1 VKQIISA
8 PQGFRDTDFRLR
20 QTPRRPRGA
29 MRIFRSHMKTISPW
43 IAGGASAL
51 AVAFAIAILC
61 AAPAAAEHTRFWRQ
75 SDYDEFQKGTAK
87 GLALRSDGEIVLAPK
102 FAPLADANLAYL
114 WSLRSD
120 SHGNLYAAGGSNA
133 KVIRLDGSGKAT
145 TVFESTEMTAQTMA
159 IDKADNLYVGTSPD
173 GKVYKV
179 TPAGQKS
186 VLFDPKTK
194 YIWAL
199 ELGPDGTLYVAT
211 GDTGKIFSVAAS
223 GKSELFFSGGETHIL
238 ALALDGK
245 GNLLAGTEPNGLV
258 LRIPLAAPP
267 AAAATAAK
275 KVPDSADAGSARQAY
290 VLYET
295 AKKEITALVPDGAGN
310 VYVAGIGEKPR
321 PGAPQN
327 PAQPQPQP
335 PPANNNFE
343 TQNITVTVGGVQAPT
358 QQATPTPYTPFPAL
372 TSSSVYRI
380 AADGSPEEIWT
391 AREDLVYSL
400 ALGADG
406 KPLLGVG
413 NQGAVIKLDGDHVF
427 SRLAKTESEQVTG
440 FARAANGKIYV
451 ATANPGKVFALGPGL
466 ESEGTLESQT
476 FDAKIFS
483 HWGRLT
489 WWGENAGSANS
500 SQNPPA
506 ANAARPPAAAVE
518 LYARAGN
525 TSDPENSW
533 SPWFG
538 PYRNGTVAEI
548 PPSRFVQWKAVL
560 HGGSGPEPEL
570 SWVDVAYLP
579 KNVAPRVGGVAVQN
593 PGIRVV
599 GFGGQQ
605 QGAPAQAVPA
615 QLRQPPAVG
624 AQPGAVSTLRAQGE
638 PARFE
643 VPPQGFVQKG
653 YQAALWTAEDD
664 NEDDLTYAIY
674 YRGEGEHDWKLLKD
688 KIEQRYYSWD
698 TNSMPDGAYYLK
710 IVGSDERSNVP
721 DQALTGERESDRF
734 VVDNTPPTVTG
745 ITAETT
751 TTGSDPTVTLR
762 FRATDATSAVVRAQY
777 SLDAGEWILVRPA
790 GDLSDSADERYTL
803 TMRNLAPGEH
813 TVSVRVYDQFE
824 NEAAAKS
831 TFNVPAGKP

>member
-1 VKQIISA
+1 MKAI
-8 PQGFRDTDFRLR
+8 
-20 QTPRRPRGA
+20 RPG
-29 MRIFRSHMKTISPW
+29 
-43 IAGGASAL
+43 IAGAASAL
-51 AVAFAIAILC
+51 ATALVLAALW
-61 AAPAAAEHTRFWRQ
+61 AAPAAAERTRFWRQ

-114 WSLRSD
+114 QSLRTD

-133 KVIRLDGSGKAT
+133 KVLRVDANGKAT
-145 TVFESTEMTAQTMA
+145 TFFESTEMTAQTIA
-159 IDKADNLYVGTSPD
+159 IDKADNLYVATSPD
-173 GKVYKV
+173 GKIYKV

-186 VLFDPKTK
+186 VFFDPKTK

-211 GDTGKIFSVAAS
+211 GDTGKIFSVSAS
-223 GKSELFFSGGETHIL
+223 GKSELFFAGGETHIL

-245 GNLLAGTEPNGLV
+245 GNLLAGTEPNGRV

-275 KVPDSADAGSARQAY
+275 RASAEDGDAGNTRQAY

-295 AKKEITALVPDGAGN
+295 TKKEITALVPDGAGN
-310 VYVAGIGEKPR
+310 IYVAAIGEKPR
-321 PGAPQN
+321 PGAQLN
-327 PAQPQPQP
+327 QPQP
-335 PPANNNFE
+335 PQPQANNIE
-343 TQNITVTVGGVQAPT
+343 TQNITVTVGGGQPPA
-358 QQATPTPYTPFPAL
+358 QQGVPTPFTPFPAL

-391 AREDLVYSL
+391 TREDLVYSL

-406 KPLLGVG
+406 KPLLGIG

-427 SRLAKTESEQVTG
+427 SRLAKTESAQVTG

-476 FDAKIFS
+476 YDAKIFS
-483 HWGRLT
+483 HWGRIT
-489 WWGENAGSANS
+489 WFGENAGSPINGNNGQSA
-500 SQNPPA
+500 PP
-506 ANAARPPAAAVE
+506 ANAARRATGATGATAAAVE
-518 LYARAGN
+518 LYVRAGN

-538 PYRNGTVAEI
+538 PYRNGAQAEI

-560 HGGSGPEPEL
+560 HGSAGPEPEL

-579 KNVAPRVGGVAVQN
+579 KNVAPRVGGIALQN

-605 QGAPAQAVPA
+605 QGPLAQAVPA

-624 AQPGAVSTLRAQGE
+624 AQPGAASQQRPQGE
-638 PARFE
+638 ARFE
-643 VPPQGFVQKG
+643 VPPQGFVQRG
-653 YQAALWTAEDD
+653 YQGVLWTAEDD
-664 NEDDLTYAIY
+664 NEDELTYAIY
-674 YRGEGEHDWKLLKD
+674 YRGEG
-688 KIEQRYYSWD
+688 
-698 TNSMPDGAYYLK
+698 
-710 IVGSDERSNVP
+710 
-721 DQALTGERESDRF
+721 
-734 VVDNTPPTVTG
+734 
-745 ITAETT
+745 
-751 TTGSDPTVTLR
+751 
-762 FRATDATSAVVRAQY
+762 
-777 SLDAGEWILVRPA
+777 
-790 GDLSDSADERYTL
+790 
-803 TMRNLAPGEH
+803 
-813 TVSVRVYDQFE
+813 
-824 NEAAAKS
+824 
-831 TFNVPAGKP
+831 